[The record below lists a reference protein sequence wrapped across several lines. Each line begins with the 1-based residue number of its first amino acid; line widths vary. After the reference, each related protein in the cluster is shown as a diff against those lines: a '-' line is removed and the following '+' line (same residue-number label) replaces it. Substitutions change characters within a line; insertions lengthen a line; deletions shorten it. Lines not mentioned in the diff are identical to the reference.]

1 MIGREFRFHDG
12 EKGAALAIRVTQE
25 IGDKEI
31 IEVLDDGT
39 LVINIP
45 NKDLDIDK
53 ELIKYLAEILGV
65 AKKRL
70 DIIAGGE
77 ENERLLSI
85 LDMKP
90 SEVQTIVLKNIE
102 A

>member
-12 EKGAALAIRVTQE
+12 EKGSALAIRVTR
-25 IGDKEI
+25 DKADTGI
-31 IEVLDDGT
+31 IKVLQDGT
-39 LVINIP
+39 LLINLR
-45 NKDLDIDK
+45 NDDVDINK
-53 ELIKYLAEILGV
+53 ELVDYLADTLGV

-77 ENERLLSI
+77 EKERLVSI

-90 SEVQTIVLKNIE
+90 SEVQEIILNVIDR
-102 A
+102 